1 MLANA
6 TFFSS
11 LVKIM
16 QVKSVD
22 LLLRIHTVKLF
33 RVHFDDQLKFYFYIE
48 KLCKNANMK
57 LHALARVTSY
67 MDLSKK
73 RILMN
78 ALFDSQF
85 NNCPLIWMCH
95 SRKRYHE
102 INRLH
107 EKCLRI
113 IYNDRRSSYE
123 ELLSKDDSVFM
134 HHKNLQKF
142 VIEIY
147 KVVNG
152 LCPEIMNEFFQ
163 FPIQSHCNLRNNATF
178 RTPSF
183 NIIFKRKDSVSN
195 FLNGVEFI

>member
-1 MLANA
+1 M
-6 TFFSS
+6 
-11 LVKIM
+11 
-16 QVKSVD
+16 D
-22 LLLRIHTVKLF
+22 LLLRIHPVKLLG
-33 RVHFDDQLKFYFYIE
+33 VHFDDQLKFYFYIE

-78 ALFDSQF
+78 AFFDSQF
-85 NNCPLIWMCH
+85 NYCPLIWMCH
-95 SRKRYHE
+95 SRKRYHK

-113 IYNDRRSSYE
+113 IYNDRTSSYE
-123 ELLSKDDSVFM
+123 ELLSKGDSVFM

-147 KVVNG
+147 KVANG
-152 LCPEIMNEFFQ
+152 LCPGIMIEVFQ
-163 FPIQSHCNLRNNATF
+163 F
-178 RTPSF
+178 
-183 NIIFKRKDSVSN
+183 
-195 FLNGVEFI
+195 